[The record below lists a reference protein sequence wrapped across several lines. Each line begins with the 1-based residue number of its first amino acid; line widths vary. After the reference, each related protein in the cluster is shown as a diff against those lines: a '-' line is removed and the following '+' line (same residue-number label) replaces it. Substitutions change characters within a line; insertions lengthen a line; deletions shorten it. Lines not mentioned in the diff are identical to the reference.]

1 MTDNGFSAVI
11 FDLDGTLIE
20 VDNLRW
26 VGDELLKRTLR
37 QFGVKRTSSKDRI
50 GFWFSGGGFL
60 LLLRKWGI
68 KDAADRRSFLD
79 ILSSNEYDL
88 KKELMGTG
96 KVRLYDDADILGK
109 LWGKLKLGLVSNSSL
124 KAVSLELQ
132 YFELSKYFDSVVALG
147 DFRNNLRPK
156 PEPDGILRCLNE
168 LHEDPSKSIVVGD
181 NETDIIAGEKSGAL
195 TALITRGKRAR
206 MKDKM
211 KQKSANTTFQLSSLT
226 ELEELV
232 L

>member
-1 MTDNGFSAVI
+1 
-11 FDLDGTLIE
+11 
-20 VDNLRW
+20 
-26 VGDELLKRTLR
+26 
-37 QFGVKRTSSKDRI
+37 
-50 GFWFSGGGFL
+50 L

-68 KDAADRRSFLD
+68 KGAADRRSFLD
-79 ILSSNEYDL
+79 TLSSNEYDL
-88 KKELMGTG
+88 KKKLMETG

-109 LWGKLKLGLVSNSSL
+109 LQGKLKLGLVSNSSL

-132 YFELSKYFDSVVALG
+132 YFELRKYFDSVVPLG

-156 PEPDGILRCLNE
+156 PEPDGILHCLNE
-168 LHEDPSKSIVVGD
+168 LHNDPSKSIVVGD
-181 NETDIIAGEKSGAL
+181 NETDIIAGEKSGAH
-195 TALITRGKRAR
+195 TALITRGKGAR